1 MDELFKGR
9 RAQAPAGSAASY
21 LRPADA
27 GERDAGKAEI
37 MLGAAAAASKNTALV
52 KAIASFLA
60 LTPEIREALAA
71 ATEVIDGAPLI
82 TDIEALIEGRL
93 RMIASRGK
101 LTIARE
107 HLEGWWPRICA
118 ALQAEMPG
126 CDSRARLEVEQKLD
140 DNRRQVAAYAGL
152 APTPWQSGSVNR
164 EQGLAIGMTPK

>member
-1 MDELFKGR
+1 MDELFKGC

-21 LRPADA
+21 LRRADA

-82 TDIEALIEGRL
+82 ADIEALIEGRL

-126 CDSRARLEVEQKLD
+126 
-140 DNRRQVAAYAGL
+140 
-152 APTPWQSGSVNR
+152 
-164 EQGLAIGMTPK
+164 AIPVLG